1 MSNKEIFS
9 NNPLQGVGIEQVVIE
24 LVEQYGWELL
34 HAYMRLNCFKN
45 NPDVK
50 SAVKFLRQT
59 QWAQEKVENFY
70 LYRLKNLPRPDDV
83 NYELPPRDHVIPAD
97 QKPGEPCERSF
108 TDAKR
113 IHEKKEAKQK
123 ARARKQRS
131 NASNPWGN

>member
-9 NNPLQGVGIEQVVIE
+9 NNPLQGVGIEQVVTE

-50 SAVKFLRQT
+50 SAGKFLRKT

-83 NYELPPRDHVIPAD
+83 NYELQPRDRVIPAD
-97 QKPGEPCERSF
+97 QKPGEPWELSF

-113 IHEKKEAKQK
+113 IHAKKEAKQQ
-123 ARARKQRS
+123 ARTRKQRS
-131 NASNPWGN
+131 SASNPWGN

>member
-9 NNPLQGVGIEQVVIE
+9 NNPLQGVGIEQVVTE

-50 SAVKFLRQT
+50 STVKFLRKT

-70 LYRLKNLPRPDDV
+70 LYRLKNLPRPDNV
-83 NYELPPRDHVIPAD
+83 NYELPPRDRVIPAD
-97 QKPGEPCERSF
+97 QKPGEPCELSF

-113 IHEKKEAKQK
+113 IHAKKEAKQL

-131 NASNPWGN
+131 SASNPWGN